1 MKLILKIWVI
11 SLSILL
17 GINTSCTDELIIE
30 DPENIVNSKLS
41 CQPGFIFKK
50 KNYSKNDGELQSLFM
65 ATAKIDSLVHS
76 KNIKLIVENNNKFG
90 KLDLYAQNGKNIK
103 LVSDIYVR
111 DLNLPATEHEIFFID
126 DCNIIAKMTKYSFR
140 SRRIKSIYYFV
151 YHENNYVGCITTVK
165 RSLFH
170 KKEKWMNITN
180 EIIAKNW
187 SHRIYHNIIKSY
199 IF

>member
-1 MKLILKIWVI
+1 MKLIQKIWVI

-17 GINTSCTDELIIE
+17 VISTSCDNELITE
-30 DPENIVNSKLS
+30 DLENELNTKLS
-41 CQPGFIFKK
+41 CQPGFIFRK
-50 KNYSKNDGELQSLFM
+50 KNYSKNDTELRSLFE
-65 ATAKIDSLVHS
+65 ATAKIDSLINS
-76 KNIKLIVENNNKFG
+76 KDIKVKAQSNNKFG
-90 KLDLYAQNGKNIK
+90 KLDLYSKNGKNVK

-111 DLNLPATEHEIFFID
+111 DLNLAATEHEIFFID
-126 DCNIIAKMTKYSFR
+126 DCNIVAKMTKYSYR
-140 SRRIKSIYYFV
+140 SRRIKSVYYFV
-151 YHENNYVGCITTVK
+151 YHEKNYIGCITTIK

-187 SHRIYHNIIKSY
+187 SNRIYHNIIKSY